1 MASTSTWTPA
11 REGPVVE
18 ENERE
23 QHAGVRG
30 RAGELQKRAQVPAIY
45 LIQKELTAKGFACGS
60 LDGCFG
66 TKTKA
71 ALKRYQAA
79 HGLEA
84 DGIFGKNTNA
94 AMGLFEW

>member
-1 MASTSTWTPA
+1 MSFKSGH
-11 REGPVVE
+11 RS
-18 ENERE
+18 
-23 QHAGVRG
+23 
-30 RAGELQKRAQVPAIY
+30 PAIY